1 MSDYSELK
9 RLAELCP
16 WEKIEGFEYDASAG
30 KAFCLGDGPHNHLLT
45 TFDQRF
51 QKYIEAANPAA
62 VLALIAENERLDGEC
77 EGCPMAI
84 AEELRKE
91 RDQLKAENDAMRTAL
106 EKISAYAPCSGI
118 KDPGFTKMHMGILA
132 RDAIAAAMSQGEQ
145 S

>member
-1 MSDYSELK
+1 MTDYSELK
-9 RLAELCP
+9 QLAE
-16 WEKIEGFEYDASAG
+16 ASRVANHDERG
-30 KAFCLGDGPHNHLLT
+30 PDEAF
-45 TFDQRF
+45 Q
-51 QKYIEAANPAA
+51 EALHPEV